1 MTRIV
6 GSLLGPDGPLTGRL
20 FIKPSAPFIG
30 FSKDLSFK
38 IVDGVVDIEL
48 PPNTSTTVF
57 YAGWKD
63 QFDMTKVEYSERWHV
78 PRGVEVSLDV
88 VRGMQ
93 RREST
98 QAGRTAGVDQ
108 VMWKME
114 AEKGRERIKELES
127 NLRRAEL
134 AIQGLEGRA
143 AAATGKLAGLQSE
156 CAVLQR
162 KLVEAQKP
170 EVRTEIIE
178 KEVLSESAKETL
190 KVARKQLAV
199 LQAENDVLQS
209 QVREGIAASTLV
221 SNLQHEVDRLKIEK
235 QDLLYRIEELKQP
248 RRSTSSLR
256 QEMIANLDKLIDG

>member
-6 GSLLGPDGPLTGRL
+6 GSLLGPEGPLNGRL
-20 FIKPSAPFIG
+20 FIKPSTPFIG
-30 FSKDLSFK
+30 FSKDISFK
-38 IVDGVVDIEL
+38 IVDGNVDIEL
-48 PPNTSTTVF
+48 PPNISTTVF
-57 YAGWKD
+57 HAGWKD
-63 QFDMTKVEYSERWHV
+63 QFDLSKVEYSERWHV
-78 PRGVEVSLDV
+78 PHGAEVSLDV

-93 RREST
+93 RKESVRT
-98 QAGRTAGVDQ
+98 GRTAGVDQ
-108 VMWKME
+108 AMWKME

-127 NLRRAEL
+127 NLRRAEM

-143 AAATGKLAGLQSE
+143 AAATGKLAQFQSD
-156 CAVLQR
+156 CSILQR
-162 KLVEAQKP
+162 KLTEAQKP

-178 KEVLSESAKETL
+178 KEALSDSVKQTL
-190 KVARKQLAV
+190 KVARKQLAI

-209 QVREGIAASTLV
+209 QVKEGIAASTLV
-221 SNLQHEVDRLKIEK
+221 SNFQHEVDRLKTEK